1 MPNML
6 DRFRAWNRRRIAAHR
21 QRRGPRQTVFGFVM
35 NGADDMATGRF
46 EPEETAL
53 VRSLMTRCDR
63 FVNVGANTG
72 YYCIFARKANLPVT
86 ALEPVPGT
94 AAILLENLSANGLD
108 AGATVL
114 PVAAGPAPGSARIF
128 GVGTGASLLRG
139 WANNPDSLSQIVPVV
154 RLDDV
159 VAQPAKDER
168 ILILVD
174 VEGFEYPA
182 LQGATALI
190 HADPKPVWMIEIVPH
205 GAGAGAVKSDAIQQT
220 FDLMSAAGYVA
231 RCAHSG
237 LDVVSGPINGVTNY
251 IFHAQGMT
259 DDTLLGPQAQRVAI
273 YQP

>member
-1 MPNML
+1 MPGAL

-21 QRRGPRQTVFGFVM
+21 QRRGARPTVFGFVM
-35 NGADDMATGRF
+35 NGTDDMVAGQF

-53 VRSLMTRCDR
+53 IRTLMSRCDR

-72 YYCIFARKANLPVT
+72 YYCLFARKANLPVT

-94 AAILLENLSANGLD
+94 AAILLENLSANKLE

-139 WANNPDSLSQIVPVV
+139 WADNPDSLSQIVPVV

-159 VAQPAKDER
+159 VTPPAKSER
-168 ILILVD
+168 VLILVD

-182 LQGATALI
+182 LQGATALV
-190 HADPKPVWMIEIVPH
+190 HADPKPVWMIEIAPD
-205 GAGAGAVKSDAIQQT
+205 GTGAVKSEAIQGT
-220 FDLMSAAGYVA
+220 FDLMAAAGYTA
-231 RCAHSG
+231 RCARSG
-237 LDVVSGPINGVTNY
+237 LDTVSGPVSGVTNY
-251 IFHAQGMT
+251 IFHAAGMT

-273 YQP
+273 YHP